1 MDIVGA
7 PECPNAIQADVR
19 DLSRLGT
26 RRFGA
31 AYVGHVFECV
41 PGGLERGLAEVY
53 RVADEMFVAHIPPE
67 ALSAEWH
74 PEVHQVIYSAPP
86 TTRFVA
92 WRNLGEDTIF
102 VTEPNGATRAARS
115 LAAMLRGRRL

>member
-1 MDIVGA
+1 MK
-7 PECPNAIQADVR
+7 ADVR
-19 DLSRLGT
+19 DLGALGT
-26 RRFGA
+26 RSFGA
-31 AYVGHVFECV
+31 AFVGHVFECV
-41 PGGLERGLAEVY
+41 PGKLEKGLAEVY

-86 TTRFVA
+86 ATPFVA
-92 WRNLGEDTIF
+92 WRNIGDDVIH

-115 LAAMLRGRRL
+115 LAMALRRRRLA